1 MRRPTIPSFPIR
13 LSTLQRGR
21 LSART
26 ERQEHRQDDAIRIG
40 SAIMTMNK
48 LAAVFLLLAA
58 QTAPVDERWIDLGHK
73 AQGKFSLDMASVV
86 ENRNV
91 RMNVDIKEA
100 HVKIEWADTRNGY
113 DQLDSTLLFDC
124 DHQLFGNGEDKFRLK
139 GAVVKHLIYHDVEL
153 HKVTAEVAIKAWE
166 QVCAQTFN
174 RTDLA
179 PQPLPLPSSK
189 NTV

>member
-1 MRRPTIPSFPIR
+1 
-13 LSTLQRGR
+13 
-21 LSART
+21 
-26 ERQEHRQDDAIRIG
+26 
-40 SAIMTMNK
+40 MTMNK
-48 LAAVFLLLAA
+48 LAAFFFLLAA
-58 QTAPVDERWIDLGHK
+58 QTAPADERWIDLGHK
-73 AQGKFSLDMASVV
+73 AQGRLSLDMASVV

-124 DHQLFGNGEDKFRLK
+124 DHQHFGNGEDKFRLK

-153 HKVTAEVAIKAWE
+153 HKVTAEVTIKAWE
-166 QVCAQTFN
+166 KVCAKTFN

-179 PQPLPLPSSK
+179 PQASPSSK
-189 NTV
+189 HTV